1 VTDPSPPPA
10 WQPPPPPPPPAG
22 PPPASGP
29 PAGRQPVGPRQA
41 LRSDERTPLD
51 VVGSPYG
58 VVVALLTVAIFIA
71 PNLLVLAADGFA
83 DGPGT
88 TALPEGPELIVGL
101 VITIA
106 LQLFVFALSLL
117 PLLIA
122 GRPFR
127 RLFGPTRSTGTMWA
141 IALAVGIVTVI
152 VTYAVNAIFVLTF
165 GDGEAVEQQV
175 LDIALSGGAATALAI
190 LLAVVLAPVT
200 EEIVFRGVL
209 LRALAAKVGMWPAA
223 ILSSAVFA
231 VIHFEVLFSQPLAL
245 VGLFTVGLLLAIA
258 YHRTGSLLVPMVGH
272 AVFNGVSVGLA
283 LLANQLD
290 LASAWWPTLPGLGG

>member
-1 VTDPSPPPA
+1 
-10 WQPPPPPPPPAG
+10 
-22 PPPASGP
+22 
-29 PAGRQPVGPRQA
+29 
-41 LRSDERTPLD
+41 
-51 VVGSPYG
+51 VGSPYG
-58 VVVALLTVAIFIA
+58 VLVGLLAVAIFVS
-71 PNLLVLAADGFA
+71 PNLLVLATDGFA

-88 TALPEGPELIVGL
+88 TALPEGPELVIGL

-106 LQLFVFALSLL
+106 LQLVVFALSLL
-117 PLLIA
+117 PLLVA

-127 RLFGPTRSTGTMWA
+127 RVFGPTRSTGTMWA
-141 IALAVGIVTVI
+141 VALGVGIVTVI
-152 VTYAVNAIFVLTF
+152 VTYAVNAIFVLSF

-175 LDIALSGGAATALAI
+175 LDIALSGGAATVLAI
-190 LLAVVLAPVT
+190 LLAVVFAPIT

-209 LRALAAKVGMWPAA
+209 FRALADKLGMWPGA

-258 YHRTGSLLVPMVGH
+258 YHRTGSLLVPIIGH

-283 LLANQLD
+283 LLAKQFD